1 MSIVVSQTTRT
12 VTCID
17 LIKRAYRLIGV
28 YSIGE
33 TPTADEA
40 VDGLTALNAMLGDW
54 ANEGLM
60 VYATTTDAIPLT
72 NGVTTYTIGATGG
85 FVSDRPQEVLTS
97 SYVQFSGVSYPLGI
111 LTEEQYNDIQV
122 KSISGIPTSMLYI
135 ATFPNATITMYPTP
149 SDSMTLNLVSKKL
162 LNVFAN
168 LTDVVAMPPGYENAI
183 VFNLAKYL
191 SVEFGQPLPIQVDRQ
206 AAGSKRTI
214 KRTNHVS
221 PILKMPY
228 GVPMKRNY
236 SRFDYP

>member
-1 MSIVVSQTTRT
+1 MPLPTRT

-17 LIKRAYRLIGV
+17 LIKRAYRLIAV

-33 TPTADEA
+33 TPTSSEA
-40 VDGLTALNAMLGDW
+40 VDGLTALNAMLSDW

-60 VYATTTDAIPLT
+60 TYATTTDAIPIVANT
-72 NGVTTYTIGATGG
+72 NTYTIGATGG
-85 FVSDRPQEVLTS
+85 FVSDRPQEVLSS
-97 SYVQFSGVSYPLGI
+97 SYIQYSGVSYPLGL
-111 LTEEQYNDIQV
+111 LTQEQYNDIQV
-122 KSISGIPTSMLYI
+122 KAISGIPTSMLYI
-135 ATFPNATITMYPTP
+135 GTFPNATITLYPTP
-149 SDSMTLNLVSKKL
+149 SDTMTLNLVSKKL

-168 LTDVVAMPPGYENAI
+168 LTDVVALPPGYENAV
-183 VFNLAKYL
+183 VFNLAVYL
-191 SVEFGQPLPIQVDRQ
+191 SAEFGMPLPQQVAMQ

>member
-1 MSIVVSQTTRT
+1 MTLPVRT

-33 TPTADEA
+33 TPSADES

-72 NGVTTYTIGATGG
+72 ANTATYTIGASGG
-85 FVSDRPQEVLTS
+85 VVSDRPQEVLTA
-97 SYVQFSGVSYPLGI
+97 SYILYSGVSYPLSQ
-111 LTEEQYNDIQV
+111 LTQEQYNNYQV
-122 KSISGIPTSMLYI
+122 KTTGGIPEAMLYI
-135 ATFPNATITMYPTP
+135 ANFPNASITLYPVP
-149 SDSMTLNLVSKKL
+149 SAAMTLNLVSKKL

-168 LTDVVAMPPGYENAI
+168 LTDIVSMPPGYENAI

-191 SVEFGQPLPIQVDRQ
+191 SAEFGMPLPQQAAIQ

-214 KRTNHVS
+214 KRTNNVV

-228 GVPMKRNY
+228 GVPMKRNF
-236 SRFDYP
+236 SRADYP